1 MKASIS
7 FVIPVY
13 NEEKR
18 LSFFFTKIKNI
29 NFFCKYHKINEII
42 FVDDGSS
49 DKTNSIIKNYKNNS
63 LKVKIINTKHVG
75 MMNAIFAGINQA
87 NSDYIITLEADVPVA
102 IEEIFKI
109 ITKYNNENYDILI
122 GSRYKQFIPKDV
134 PFVRKLVSKSFL
146 FLYNFFYKI
155 DVSDPQIGFKIIKKN
170 KFNCISDKLNISHD
184 GLKST
189 QLMLLFYMYN
199 YKILDIP
206 VHYTYKP
213 DSKNFNIKNFIN
225 TLTSNFLA
233 FIELYIK
240 TKKKLITSNLKS
252 PFRF

>member
-7 FVIPVY
+7 FVVPVY

-18 LSFFFTKIKNI
+18 LNYFFLKIKNI
-29 NFFCKYHKINEII
+29 NYFCKYHKINEII
-42 FVDDGSS
+42 FVDDGST
-49 DKTNSIIKNYKNNS
+49 DKTNSIIKKYKNNN
-63 LKVKIINTKHVG
+63 LKVKIIYTKHVG

-87 NSDYIITLEADVPVA
+87 NSDYIVTLEADVP
-102 IEEIFKI
+102 IEIKEIFNI
-109 ITKYNNENYDILI
+109 ITEYNDENYDILI
-122 GSRYKQFIPKDV
+122 GSRYKKFIPKDV
-134 PFVRKLVSKSFL
+134 PIVRRLVSKSFL
-146 FLYNFFYKI
+146 FLYNLFYNI
-155 DVSDPQIGFKIIKKN
+155 NVSDPQIGFKIIKKN
-170 KFNCISDKLNISHD
+170 KFQNISKKIDINHD

-189 QLMLLFYMYN
+189 QLVLLFYMHN

-206 VHYTYKP
+206 VNYTYKP

-233 FIELYIK
+233 FIELFVK
-240 TKKKLITSNLKS
+240 TKKILVTSKLKS